1 MTILGIVACVAVNKT
16 GVISLQRK
24 GAFCSW
30 QLIDGV
36 HSELAQKGNSD
47 SRRLSLLPFWY
58 NKCRM
63 QYSDKT
69 LKYYNKIF
77 KILTN

>member
-47 SRRLSLLPFWY
+47 SRRLSLLLIGITSGACSIRI
-58 NKCRM
+58 KR
-63 QYSDKT
+63 
-69 LKYYNKIF
+69 
-77 KILTN
+77 

>member
-36 HSELAQKGNSD
+36 HSELAQD
-47 SRRLSLLPFWY
+47 ELS
-58 NKCRM
+58 N
-63 QYSDKT
+63 
-69 LKYYNKIF
+69 
-77 KILTN
+77 